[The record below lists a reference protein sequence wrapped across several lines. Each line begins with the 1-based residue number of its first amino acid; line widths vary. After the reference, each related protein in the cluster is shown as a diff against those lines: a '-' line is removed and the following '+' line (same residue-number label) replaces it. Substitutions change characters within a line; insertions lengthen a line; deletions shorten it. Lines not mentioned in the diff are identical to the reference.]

1 MKYQPTQELRDTQAM
16 GKQLVNKL
24 TERTNIMARTESIS
38 FQVHPND
45 EQEQINLMQQFHWS
59 LLTSQEIK
67 TVDSHLEQRGDDIY
81 SVTNSEHYVKLT
93 FSRELDLPNLNE
105 IKRLEQSFFSLPV
118 PKYPKLFPGTIW
130 LYLVLSLFYGAGIVI
145 WVAYFLMSYKPK
157 KEEADCISQDNDQKR
172 QQILTELAKFN

>member
-1 MKYQPTQELRDTQAM
+1 
-16 GKQLVNKL
+16 
-24 TERTNIMARTESIS
+24 MARTESTP

-45 EQEQINLMQQFHWS
+45 EQEQINLKQKFHWS
-59 LLTSQEIK
+59 LLNSQEIK

-105 IKRLEQSFFSLPV
+105 IKRFEQSFFGLPV
-118 PKYPKLFPGTIW
+118 PKYQKLFPGTIW

-145 WVAYFLMSYKPK
+145 WGAYFFLSYKPK
-157 KEEADCISQDNDQKR
+157 KEEADRISQDNERKR
-172 QQILTELAKFN
+172 QQLMAELSKYE

>member
-1 MKYQPTQELRDTQAM
+1 
-16 GKQLVNKL
+16 
-24 TERTNIMARTESIS
+24 MARTESIS

-59 LLTSQEIK
+59 LLNSQEIK
-67 TVDSHLEQRGDDIY
+67 TVDSHLERRGDDIY
-81 SVTNSEHYVKLT
+81 SVTNAEHYVKLT

-105 IKRLEQSFFSLPV
+105 IKRLEQAFFALPV

-145 WVAYFLMSYKPK
+145 WALYFFLGYKPK
-157 KEEADCISQDNDQKR
+157 KEEADRISQANQQKR
-172 QQILTELAKFN
+172 QQIMSELAKYS